1 MAPYTNIPLSPAEL
15 SYLHTSLTQSP
26 PLRPDGRS
34 PTQFRP
40 LIAESDILPS
50 ANGSARICFADGT
63 EAIVGVKAEVE
74 KTRSAVSSHSG
85 SDVNGEDHSQG
96 VLGLGTGSGRDVEDE
111 DRMDADGSGSEG
123 KGGKGRDEWV
133 EVAIDVPGMRD
144 DDALPVFLSAMLTE
158 ALLADG
164 GLKDRLWIN
173 RRFHWRLYIDVSF
186 YLPKSLTAYPLSS
199 ANPFDKGEVREKWK
213 RTKKKKKKKKK
224 TNTQSQILL
233 LSQPLSYPLPL
244 LSLTTHLALLSTRL
258 PALVSE
264 RDEDPLFNDDWE
276 ASTFLYPKPSPSD
289 SSNAA
294 QSPPPP
300 ITLLVVSVSSS
311 SSSSASGGEGQSTT
325 ILFDPSR
332 EELAVADAVVAISLG
347 VFFPPSPTTTPQASS
362 SSSAQQ
368 ASSSEE
374 PTLSL
379 LALRTIDP
387 PSRLTAAGVPD
398 RLNTT
403 TPSSATPTST
413 ANSGAGGNGSA
424 EVSGQD
430 VAALKEKV
438 RGGGAG
444 AGTGTGTAGGGGGDA
459 GKDTVW
465 YPPRG
470 GLKRGA
476 LGRM

>member
-1 MAPYTNIPLSPAEL
+1 MAPYTNLPLSPAEL

-26 PLRPDGRS
+26 PIRPDGRS

-74 KTRSAVSSHSG
+74 KTRSKASSSG
-85 SDVNGEDHSQG
+85 EEEHSQG
-96 VLGLGTGSGRDVEDE
+96 VLGLGKGSARDVEDE
-111 DRMDADGSGSEG
+111 DPRVEDGWDGSEG
-123 KGGKGRDEWV
+123 KGKGRDEWV

-158 ALLADG
+158 ALLADDG

-173 RRFHWRLYIDVSF
+173 RRFHWRLYID
-186 YLPKSLTAYPLSS
+186 
-199 ANPFDKGEVREKWK
+199 
-213 RTKKKKKKKKK
+213 
-224 TNTQSQILL
+224 ILL

-244 LSLTTHLALLSTRL
+244 LSLTVHLALLSTRL

-276 ASTFLYPKPSPSD
+276 ASTFLYPQTPSPSTT
-289 SSNAA
+289 STAA
-294 QSPPPP
+294 PSSPPPP
-300 ITLLVVSVSSS
+300 ITLLVVSVSST
-311 SSSSASGGEGQSTT
+311 AGAGAEAQST

-347 VFFPPSPTTTPQASS
+347 VLSPSSS
-362 SSSAQQ
+362 SSSAAGEPA
-368 ASSSEE
+368 ASS
-374 PTLSL
+374 PQQTPNLAL

-387 PSRLTAAGVPD
+387 PSRLTGAGVPD
-398 RLNTT
+398 RVNST
-403 TPSSATPTST
+403 TPGSGTTSSSA
-413 ANSGAGGNGSA
+413 GAGAGAIGG
-424 EVSGQD
+424 EVVGQD
-430 VAALKEKV
+430 GAAVRERV
-438 RGGGAG
+438 RGGG
-444 AGTGTGTAGGGGGDA
+444 GTGSGGDGKDA
-459 GKDTVW
+459 GKDSVW

-470 GLKRGA
+470 GLKRGS
-476 LGRM
+476 LGRMVRLCVEGDGDRMTKGVGWEVLEGLAGVVGGGDCGGSAR